1 MTHNFQPLEDY
12 FQRINQPSKEPN
24 MIDYLKAHFASFFTP
39 PVYTV
44 ETTVQVNEPT
54 SKDFYSIEMFTEGYD
69 DIPDKYSCLKG
80 DHSDD
85 EDYTWMA
92 LVDKFAD
99 MLSYHYGYNIKEQIY
114 YSVQFPINCRDE
126 NGKELSGYGR
136 ELNDEKLQLLLLTH
150 PELYQAGESL

>member
-1 MTHNFQPLEDY
+1 MTLNFQPLEDY
-12 FQRINQPSKEPN
+12 FQRINQPSKEPT
-24 MIDYLKAHFASFFTP
+24 MFEAFKAHFSSFFTP

-69 DIPDKYSCLKG
+69 DIPDKYSCIK
-80 DHSDD
+80 DNNDMV
-85 EDYTWMA
+85 TWME

-99 MLSYHYGYNIKEQIY
+99 MLSYHYGYDIKEQIY
-114 YSVQFPINCRDE
+114 YSVKFPINYVDDD
-126 NGKELSGYGR
+126 GKELSGYGR
-136 ELNDEKLQLLLLTH
+136 ELNDEKLQLLLLSH

>member
-1 MTHNFQPLEDY
+1 MFEA
-12 FQRINQPSKEPN
+12 F
-24 MIDYLKAHFASFFTP
+24 KAHFSSFFTP

-44 ETTVQVNEPT
+44 ETTVSATNE

-80 DHSDD
+80 NHSED
-85 EDYTWMA
+85 EDPTWMH

-114 YSVQFPINCRDE
+114 YSVRFPLNLRDDT
-126 NGKELSGYGR
+126 GKEYSGYGR

-150 PELYQAGESL
+150 PELYSPNSSYFDGEAL